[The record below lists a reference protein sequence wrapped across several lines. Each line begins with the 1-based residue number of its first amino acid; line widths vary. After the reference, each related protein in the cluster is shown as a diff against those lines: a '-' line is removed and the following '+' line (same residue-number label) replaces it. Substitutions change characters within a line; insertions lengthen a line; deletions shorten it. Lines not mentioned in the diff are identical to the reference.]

1 MKMSKAKQ
9 TRDRLQEE
17 AVRLFAERGFDSV
30 TVDEV
35 AQAAGVSHMTFF
47 RHFPTKE
54 SVVLDDPYDPL
65 LVAAVAGQDPTLPP
79 LERVSRAILE
89 AWDELPEPSD
99 YLTRTRI
106 ELAASHAALRSGIW
120 ENNQRTANSI
130 ADALTATGTDP
141 LEAKVAAGAVLG
153 SITVALF
160 DWAENAMTGSLGD
173 RVRAALEILS
183 PERSTA

>member
-1 MKMSKAKQ
+1 MSRAQK

-30 TVDEV
+30 TVEEV
-35 AQAAGVSHMTFF
+35 ARAAGVSHMTFF

-54 SVVLDDPYDPL
+54 SVVLDDAYDPL
-65 LVAAVAGQDPTLPP
+65 LAKAVARQDPSLPP
-79 LERVSRAILE
+79 LERVRRAILE
-89 AWDELPEPSD
+89 AWGELPEPSD
-99 YLTRTRI
+99 HLTRTRI
-106 ELAASHAALRSGIW
+106 ELAASHPSLRSGVW
-120 ENNQRTANSI
+120 ENNQRTADSI
-130 ADALTATGTDP
+130 VEALTVAGVEP

-160 DWAENAMTGSLGD
+160 DWAEDARTGSLGD

-183 PERSTA
+183 PETSTA